1 MTTIIVDNNNSQAQ
15 ALLNYISTLPFVK
28 VIKDDLYPDTLQ
40 KGYTIEEIREMGYD
54 KLSAHYGVD
63 IRKL

>member
-1 MTTIIVDNNNSQAQ
+1 MATVVIDNTCSQAQ
-15 ALLNYISTLPFVK
+15 NLLNYISTFPFAK
-28 VIKDDLYPDTLQ
+28 VIEENPFLDESE

>member
-1 MTTIIVDNNNSQAQ
+1 MATVVIDNTCSQAQ
-15 ALLNYISTLPFVK
+15 NLLNYISTFPFAK
-28 VIKDDLYPDTLQ
+28 VIEENPYLDESE